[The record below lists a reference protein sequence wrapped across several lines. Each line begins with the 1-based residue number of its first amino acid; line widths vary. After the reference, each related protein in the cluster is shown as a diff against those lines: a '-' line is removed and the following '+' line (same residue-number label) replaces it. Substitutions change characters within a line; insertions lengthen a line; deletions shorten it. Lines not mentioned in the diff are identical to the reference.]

1 MDCRFMWYNLP
12 NRIKEIIAPYNDQ
25 LSDEAKK
32 VTWYNLPSKLNK
44 IYEEL
49 SDIKTC
55 TGIEPAKFIWYNLP
69 NKLKALCELVECEE
83 EPTYNFDLT
92 SPKWAS
98 NGITGEASF
107 INWLANKSLTNIVV
121 TDFNF
126 VGDRIFCNMTADGTI
141 YSLAALGLVNAD
153 KIGVV
158 NGLTILDLGAN
169 QIVEFNP
176 TIALPSSLT
185 NLYLYSNQIV
195 EFNPTIALPSSLT
208 TLFLGA
214 NQIVE
219 FNPTI
224 ALPSSLTELYLYG
237 NQIVTFNPTIPLPS
251 SLTYLDLNFNQMTLA
266 GYTASEAWANAQP
279 AFTNPCTVYFIG
291 NIDSITGTNLEAIL
305 ITKNCVIQA

>member
-1 MDCRFMWYNLP
+1 MSCKFIWFNLP
-12 NRIKEIIAPYNDQ
+12 NKIKEVIAPYNDQ

-32 VTWYNLPSKLNK
+32 VTWYNLPNKINK

-83 EPTYNFDLT
+83 VQPTYNFDLT

-121 TDFNF
+121 TDFNLE
-126 VGDRIFCNMTADGTI
+126 GNRIFCNMTADGTR
-141 YSLAALGLVNAD
+141 YDLGSLGLVNAD

-158 NGLTILDLGAN
+158 NGLTH
-169 QIVEFNP
+169 
-176 TIALPSSLT
+176 
-185 NLYLYSNQIV
+185 LYLYD
-195 EFNPTIALPSSLT
+195 
-208 TLFLGA
+208 
-214 NQIVE
+214 
-219 FNPTI
+219 
-224 ALPSSLTELYLYG
+224 
-237 NQIVTFNPTIPLPS
+237 NQIVTFNPSIPLPS
-251 SLTYLDLNFNQMTLA
+251 SLTYLYLFNNQIVTFNPSIPLPSSLTYLYLFNNQMTLA

-279 AFTNPCTVYFIG
+279 AFTNPCNVSFIG

-305 ITKNCVIQA
+305 LTKNCVITA

>member
-32 VTWYNLPSKLNK
+32 VTWYNLPNKINK

-55 TGIEPAKFIWYNLP
+55 IGIEPSKFIWYNLP

-92 SPKWAS
+92 SPNWAS
-98 NGITGEASF
+98 EGVTDEASF
-107 INWLANKSLTNIVV
+107 INWLAGKSLTNIVV

-141 YSLAALGLVNAD
+141 YNLSGFGLVNAD
-153 KIGVV
+153 KIGIV
-158 NGLTILDLGAN
+158 NGLKILIL
-169 QIVEFNP
+169 V
-176 TIALPSSLT
+176 
-185 NLYLYSNQIV
+185 SNQIV
-195 EFNPTIALPSSLT
+195 KFNPTTPLPITLT
-208 TLFLGA
+208 TLNL
-214 NQIVE
+214 I
-219 FNPTI
+219 
-224 ALPSSLTELYLYG
+224 S
-237 NQIVTFNPTIPLPS
+237 
-251 SLTYLDLNFNQMTLA
+251 NQMTLA
-266 GYTASEAWANAQP
+266 GYTASEVWANAQP
-279 AFTNPCTVYFIG
+279 AFTNPCIVHFIG

-305 ITKNCVIQA
+305 LTKNCVIQA